1 MVCANTHLKGVFC
14 ILSPHTQPSPLAIE
28 STNIALIGFL
38 VALFINLW
46 KYLSKPTFIKCFK
59 LVSFLVGMWLIV
71 HWLDKR
77 KQLPKM
83 FPSQPFWR
91 PQSLAKNCDR
101 YLFWIHGFIAPPANY
116 WNQKDFQ
123 WLVEHQGK
131 ARKCQCESHPQA
143 SHQPSQVLVDGEIF
157 NQMISLIIIFNFCVD
172 HLFPNPDNREI

>member
-1 MVCANTHLKGVFC
+1 MDGAWTYLMSRHLKRFLWFC
-14 ILSPHTQPSPLAIE
+14 QNIWWAVQIPTWKDFFLFCHHTHNPVHALAIE

-83 FPSQPFWR
+83 FPSQPNHFEGLNLWPR
-91 PQSLAKNCDR
+91 IVTVTYFELMDLLRRLQIIGIKR
-101 YLFWIHGFIAPPANY
+101 
-116 WNQKDFQ
+116 
-123 WLVEHQGK
+123 
-131 ARKCQCESHPQA
+131 
-143 SHQPSQVLVDGEIF
+143 
-157 NQMISLIIIFNFCVD
+157 ISNG
-172 HLFPNPDNREI
+172 

>member
-1 MVCANTHLKGVFC
+1 MNIFDEQTFEKISVILSKYFMVCANTHLKGVFC

-83 FPSQPFWR
+83 FPSQPNHFEGLNLWPR
-91 PQSLAKNCDR
+91 IVTVTYFELMDLLRRLQIIGIKR
-101 YLFWIHGFIAPPANY
+101 
-116 WNQKDFQ
+116 
-123 WLVEHQGK
+123 
-131 ARKCQCESHPQA
+131 
-143 SHQPSQVLVDGEIF
+143 
-157 NQMISLIIIFNFCVD
+157 ISNG
-172 HLFPNPDNREI
+172 

>member
-1 MVCANTHLKGVFC
+1 MDGAWTYLMSRHLKIFLWFCQNIWWAVHPGTHLKGFF
-14 ILSPHTQPSPLAIE
+14 LSPHTQPSPLAIE
-28 STNIALIGFL
+28 STTIALIVFL

-59 LVSFLVGMWLIV
+59 LVSFSVGMCSIV
-71 HWLDKR
+71 HWVDKTVAENVSVAA
-77 KQLPKM
+77 K
-83 FPSQPFWR
+83 PFWR

-101 YLFWIHGFIAPPANY
+101 YLFWINGFIAPPENY

-143 SHQPSQVLVDGEIF
+143 SHQPSQVSQPTCF
-157 NQMISLIIIFNFCVD
+157 W
-172 HLFPNPDNREI
+172 